1 MSRDHVPSKCL
12 LRPPYPKQLPA
23 VEVCKSCNQG
33 FSRDEE
39 YLVAFLGCV
48 IAGSSDPSK
57 QVIPSAARVLQRNE
71 KLRAQID
78 RSKREY
84 KTVSG
89 ESRCAWYPEAERVNR
104 VLLKNAR
111 GHALFEYGEPIRE
124 EPKHVWSLPL
134 QSLTSQH
141 RAHFENNN
149 SGGLAAWP
157 EVGSR
162 MMTRVISGQDMVGS
176 WVVVQDGVY
185 RYSVEQQGRLLV
197 KSVLL
202 EYLATEVYWER

>member
-1 MSRDHVPSKCL
+1 MDQVFEIVDERQKGHCIHCGVYLDATNMSRDHVPSKCL

-111 GHALFEYGEPIRE
+111 GHALFEYRSE
-124 EPKHVWSLPL
+124 EHTSEL
-134 QSLTSQH
+134 QS
-141 RAHFENNN
+141 
-149 SGGLAAWP
+149 P
-157 EVGSR
+157 
-162 MMTRVISGQDMVGS
+162 M
-176 WVVVQDGVY
+176 Y
-185 RYSVEQQGRLLV
+185 LV
-197 KSVLL
+197 C
-202 EYLATEVYWER
+202 